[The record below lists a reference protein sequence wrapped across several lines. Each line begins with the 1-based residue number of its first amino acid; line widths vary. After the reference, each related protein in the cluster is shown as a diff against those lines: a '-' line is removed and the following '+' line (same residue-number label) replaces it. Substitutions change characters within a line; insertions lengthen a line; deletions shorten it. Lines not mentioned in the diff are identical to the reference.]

1 MNKSLKYAQTIVSKG
16 YRTVTSEANL
26 TMDGD
31 EMRRGNFFRRNQ
43 YKIAAACVLAAVL
56 GLTGMYVFR
65 GRQSGEEKQQSVA
78 ENSDKTE
85 KQQVAKA
92 KEEATKKTVK
102 KAETKTEE
110 KETEQTARVSA
121 IVKPK
126 QYEAKE
132 EAKTDSAGSKN
143 DNKTAAQAGGAEQAE
158 QTGQAGQE
166 EQPEQAAQPE
176 QTKQKKKKKTSETG
190 STKAA
195 VPAELHFNE
204 KDGLLW
210 PVDGAVILDYSM
222 DHTVY
227 FTTLDQYKYNPAII
241 ISGNVN
247 DKVKA
252 AANGKITDISVNEV
266 TGCTVTMDI
275 GDGYTAI
282 YGQLKEVPY
291 KKGAYLEAGDS
302 LGFVSEPT
310 KYYSLEG
317 SNLYFALEKDG
328 VPVDPV
334 ELFASDIEE

>member
-1 MNKSLKYAQTIVSKG
+1 
-16 YRTVTSEANL
+16 
-26 TMDGD
+26 
-31 EMRRGNFFRRNQ
+31 MRRGNFFRRNQ
-43 YKIAAACVLAAVL
+43 YKIAAVCVLAAVL

-65 GRQSGEEKQQSVA
+65 GRQTGEEKKQSVA
-78 ENSDKTE
+78 QNSEKVEKQQMAKAKKEETKKTE
-85 KQQVAKA
+85 K
-92 KEEATKKTVK
+92 KT
-102 KAETKTEE
+102 ETKTEE
-110 KETEQTARVSA
+110 KETEQTTKVSA

-126 QYEAKE
+126 QYEVTKE
-132 EAKTDSAGSKN
+132 DKAGSAGSEGG
-143 DNKTAAQAGGAEQAE
+143 NKTAAQAGSA
-158 QTGQAGQE
+158 GQAGQE
-166 EQPEQAAQPE
+166 QQTEQTGQTGQEQQTEQAGQA
-176 QTKQKKKKKTSETG
+176 KKKEKKKTSETG
-190 STKAA
+190 SAKAS

-210 PVDGAVILDYSM
+210 PVEGAVILDYSM

-227 FTTLDQYKYNPAII
+227 FTTLDQYKYNPAVI

-252 AANGKITDISVNEV
+252 AANGKITDVSVNEE
-266 TGCTVTMDI
+266 TGCTVTMDL

-291 KKGAYLEAGDS
+291 KKGAYLKAGDS

-328 VPVDPV
+328 TPVDPV
-334 ELFASDIEE
+334 ELFAVQSEE